1 MNPLTRFFHELW
13 NPHCA
18 QCEVDK
24 QVKEINP
31 VVENLKAELAQ
42 VYTRLENLQDSNPVV
57 DILRNELERAYR
69 NNDKLLEQIFDKVR
83 YERDFVEKNLTNPAP
98 ANLTSIPSINGA
110 KNWATRRREL
120 ENQKRLEAQELI
132 RLRNEGI
139 TPVTENDLE
148 KELESVSENA

>member
-13 NPHCA
+13 NPHCG
-18 QCEVDK
+18 QCALDK

-42 VYTRLENLQDSNPVV
+42 VYARLENLQDSNPVV
-57 DILRNELERAYR
+57 DVLRNELERAYR

-83 YERDFVEKNLTNPAP
+83 YERDFVEKNMVNPVP
-98 ANLTSIPSINGA
+98 PNLANVPTISGA
-110 KNWATRRREL
+110 KSWATRRREL
-120 ENQKRLEAQELI
+120 EQQKRLEAQELA